1 MRASRFLVM
10 ILALGALTLAVGAGD
25 AIAQKKKAATP
36 PPAAAEQKTSVQ
48 QTVPA
53 KSGSTLRDLLLRF
66 KGELTTI
73 GVLKQVEADYIVVEE
88 EGVETIYPVSAIR
101 SVKKVKVEEESD
113 DEPSPKLEIKLQ

>member
-101 SVKKVKVEEESD
+101 SVKKLKVEEESD

>member
-1 MRASRFLVM
+1 MHASRFLVM
-10 ILALGALTLAVGAGD
+10 IIALGALTLAAGTGD

-36 PPAAAEQKTSVQ
+36 PPAAAEQKASTT
-48 QTVPA
+48 QTVTGR
-53 KSGSTLRDLLLRF
+53 SGSTLKDFLVRF

-88 EGVETIYPVSAIR
+88 EGSDTIYPIAAIR
-101 SVKKVKVEEESD
+101 SVKTLKTEEESG